1 MTRASSNTH
10 QAAGA
15 NPVADPIADAIAR
28 IRKAGKAAGILSTNK
43 EQGDKWL
50 AAGAQ
55 FVAIGADTMLLHASA
70 KQLVASYRG
79 TDGSVKNTY

>member
-1 MTRASSNTH
+1 MDSPQTHARAPPVPR
-10 QAAGA
+10 QAL
-15 NPVADPIADAIAR
+15 R
-28 IRKAGKAAGILSTNK
+28 
-43 EQGDKWL
+43 WL

-55 FVAIGADTMLLHASA
+55 FVAIGADTMLLHAAA